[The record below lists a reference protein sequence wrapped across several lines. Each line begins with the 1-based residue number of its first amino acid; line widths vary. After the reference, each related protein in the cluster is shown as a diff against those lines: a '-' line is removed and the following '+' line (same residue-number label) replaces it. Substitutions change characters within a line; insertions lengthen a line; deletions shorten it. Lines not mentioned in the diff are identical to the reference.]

1 MYSVGILGGT
11 FNPIHFGHLSIAEQ
25 IAKNCALDQVRFIPS
40 ANPPHKAAP
49 QVSAEHRAQMV
60 KLAIQNHPKFILD
73 DCELKREGAS
83 YTIDTL
89 IALRKNFGGQVGL
102 FLIMGSDAFAY
113 FDTWHRWQEILD
125 YCHIVL
131 VERPNHQHCLGNF
144 SEPMKHFYLNHHK
157 NNPHDFQK
165 TPNGFIIT
173 QTITPLA
180 ISSTDIRERL
190 KTNQSVR
197 DLLPQQIFAYIQENR
212 LYR

>member
-1 MYSVGILGGT
+1 
-11 FNPIHFGHLSIAEQ
+11 
-25 IAKNCALDQVRFIPS
+25 
-40 ANPPHKAAP
+40 
-49 QVSAEHRAQMV
+49 
-60 KLAIQNHPKFILD
+60 
-73 DCELKREGAS
+73 
-83 YTIDTL
+83 
-89 IALRKNFGGQVGL
+89 
-102 FLIMGSDAFAY
+102 MGSDAFAN